1 MLRRLAF
8 RASGGESALPFRR
21 RVIRAGR
28 PGVWGGTQP
37 ETTMTQ
43 ALAFV
48 TILVI
53 FSIIDTLWLGYMGDR
68 VYRPLI
74 GEVLA
79 DKFRLVPAMAFYTL
93 YAVGLTI
100 FAVLPGLKTG
110 DWKTALMWG
119 ALFGLFAYGTY
130 DLTNYATLKSWGLK
144 ITLMDMTWGV
154 VVSGVSSAAACAV
167 ALRLM
172 RVLNLS
178 L

>member
-1 MLRRLAF
+1 M
-8 RASGGESALPFRR
+8 
-21 RVIRAGR
+21 IH
-28 PGVWGGTQP
+28 
-37 ETTMTQ
+37 

-48 TILVI
+48 TVLII
-53 FSIIDTLWLGYMGDR
+53 FSVIDTVWLGYMGDR

-79 DKFRLVPAMAFYTL
+79 ETFRLVPAIAFYTL
-93 YAVGLTI
+93 YAAGLTI

-110 DWKTALMWG
+110 DWRTALRWG

-130 DLTNYATLKSWGLK
+130 DLTNYATLKTWGLK

-154 VVSGVSSAAACAV
+154 VVSGVSSAAGCAA

-172 RVLNLS
+172 KMLNLTIPAA
-178 L
+178 

>member
-1 MLRRLAF
+1 M
-8 RASGGESALPFRR
+8 
-21 RVIRAGR
+21 IH
-28 PGVWGGTQP
+28 
-37 ETTMTQ
+37 

-48 TILVI
+48 TVLII
-53 FSIIDTLWLGYMGDR
+53 FSVIDTVWLGYMGDR

-79 DKFRLVPAMAFYTL
+79 ETFRLVPAIAFYTL
-93 YAVGLTI
+93 YAAGLTI

-110 DWKTALMWG
+110 DWRTALMWG

-130 DLTNYATLKSWGLK
+130 DLTNYATLKTWGLK

-154 VVSGVSSAAACAV
+154 VVSGVSSAAACAA

-172 RVLNLS
+172 KMLNLTIPAA
-178 L
+178 

>member
-1 MLRRLAF
+1 
-8 RASGGESALPFRR
+8 
-21 RVIRAGR
+21 
-28 PGVWGGTQP
+28 
-37 ETTMTQ
+37 MTQ

-119 ALFGLFAYGTY
+119 GLFGLFAYGTY

>member
-1 MLRRLAF
+1 
-8 RASGGESALPFRR
+8 
-21 RVIRAGR
+21 
-28 PGVWGGTQP
+28 
-37 ETTMTQ
+37 MTQ

-48 TILVI
+48 TVFII
-53 FSIIDTLWLGYMGDR
+53 FGVIDTLWLGFMGDR

-79 DKFRLVPAMAFYTL
+79 DRFRLVPAIAFYTL
-93 YAVGLTI
+93 YAIGLTI

-130 DLTNYATLKSWGLK
+130 DLTNYATLKTWGLK
-144 ITLMDMTWGV
+144 ITLLDMTWGV

-172 RVLNLS
+172 KALNLAI
-178 L
+178 